1 MPLFAARV
9 QEVLTSAHDG
19 EHMIPGTVHGKSMDH
34 SPTRKPVAMR
44 PRFEQRLSNLSS
56 SKIKLSCASSEI
68 RGELSTRMEKL
79 ESK

>member
-1 MPLFAARV
+1 
-9 QEVLTSAHDG
+9 
-19 EHMIPGTVHGKSMDH
+19 MDH

-68 RGELSTRMEKL
+68 RGELSTRDGKL
-79 ESK
+79 ESEVRDLLKLNNSHFPRLFNLLKSH